1 MMSLTTSRR
10 ADRDNRSSATRAR
23 RRGWGA
29 LPTWL
34 RLGILTLVLI
44 GAWQAY
50 VTVSDVD
57 PLLMAGPVEVARHLV
72 SGWADGSIIGA
83 TLTTLRVLGISF
95 VIGAFVAIALTMWAT
110 WTKIGSDVLT
120 LTGAILSPVPGLAI
134 LPLAMLWFGLSS
146 TALIVVLLNAVV
158 WPIAYNLRT
167 GVETISPTIRAV
179 SRNIGLRGLREITAV
194 LLPGSLPYMLAG
206 FRAAWAFGWRTIVG
220 AELVFGASGSG
231 GGIGFYLNRERFF
244 LEVENIFAG
253 LVTIA
258 LVGVLLEWVF
268 SLIERATV
276 RQWGMQVSSK

>member
-1 MMSLTTSRR
+1 MSLTTSRP
-10 ADRDNRSSATRAR
+10 ADHGKRSSATRAR

-34 RLGILTLVLI
+34 RLGILALVLI

-50 VTVSDVD
+50 VTLSGVD
-57 PLLMAGPVEVARHLV
+57 PLLMVGPADVARHLA
-72 SGWADGSIIGA
+72 SGWVDGTILNA

-95 VIGAFVAIALTMWAT
+95 VIGALAAIALTMWAH

-120 LTGAILSPVPGLAI
+120 FTGAILSPVPGLAI
-134 LPLAMLWFGLSS
+134 LPLAMLWFGISS
-146 TALIVVLLNAVV
+146 TALIVVLLNAVI

-179 SRNIGLRGLREITAV
+179 TRNIGLRGLREVVAV
-194 LLPGSLPYMLAG
+194 MLPGSLPYMLAG

-220 AELVFGASGSG
+220 AELVFGASGKG
-231 GGIGFYLNRERFF
+231 GGIGFYLNQQRFF
-244 LEVENIFAG
+244 LEVANIFAG
-253 LVTIA
+253 LATIA

-268 SLIERATV
+268 SLIERVTV